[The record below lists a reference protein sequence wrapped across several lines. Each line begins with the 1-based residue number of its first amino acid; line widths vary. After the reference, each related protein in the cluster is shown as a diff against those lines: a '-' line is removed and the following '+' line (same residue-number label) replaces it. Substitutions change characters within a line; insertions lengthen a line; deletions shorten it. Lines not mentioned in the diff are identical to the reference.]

1 MKWLTPTLTGAGEGK
16 VEREAGDIK
25 KGSRGW
31 REPIVSFTT
40 IVQDTEMGEEKPE
53 EELMGKRKS
62 SPRLTSIAIRR
73 CCHSL
78 SLPVFF
84 SFILLRSEKFFLG
97 PFCLPFLFVVG

>member
-1 MKWLTPTLTGAGEGK
+1 MVWPTPTLSRAGEGK
-16 VEREAGDIK
+16 VEREAGNIK

-62 SPRLTSIAIRR
+62 SPRLTTSHPAM
-73 CCHSL
+73 L
-78 SLPVFF
+78 SFYIFARFF
-84 SFILLRSEKFFLG
+84 PFILLWPGKIFSG
-97 PFCLPFLFVVG
+97 PFCLPFFFVVG

>member
-1 MKWLTPTLTGAGEGK
+1 MKWPTPTHTGAGEGK

-84 SFILLRSEKFFLG
+84 RLYFSGPKNFFSG
-97 PFCLPFLFVVG
+97 RFVCHFSLW